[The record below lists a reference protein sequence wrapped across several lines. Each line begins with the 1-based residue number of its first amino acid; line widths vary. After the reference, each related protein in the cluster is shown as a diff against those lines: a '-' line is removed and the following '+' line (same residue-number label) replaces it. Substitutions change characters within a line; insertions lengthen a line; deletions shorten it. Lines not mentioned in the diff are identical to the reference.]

1 MIKKSQ
7 PSVTKTIKS
16 IVAATP
22 APMAAKSLE
31 KGAAAKKQQPAK
43 VAPAKPKSALVATGG
58 SKIQTVVNMLRAKQ
72 GASLEQLSKAT
83 GWQHHSVRGAIS
95 GNVKKKLGLN
105 VTSERVKGVRVYRIG
120 K

>member
-1 MIKKSQ
+1 MTKKSA
-7 PSVTKTIKS
+7 PVAKTTRAPAEAEPTPTTAK
-16 IVAATP
+16 ATGSTP
-22 APMAAKSLE
+22 KRH
-31 KGAAAKKQQPAK
+31 QPARA
-43 VAPAKPKSALVATGG
+43 VQAKPKPILVAKGG
-58 SKIQTVVNMLRAKQ
+58 SKIETVVNMLRAKQ

-105 VTSERVKGVRVYRIG
+105 VTSERVKGVRIYRIG